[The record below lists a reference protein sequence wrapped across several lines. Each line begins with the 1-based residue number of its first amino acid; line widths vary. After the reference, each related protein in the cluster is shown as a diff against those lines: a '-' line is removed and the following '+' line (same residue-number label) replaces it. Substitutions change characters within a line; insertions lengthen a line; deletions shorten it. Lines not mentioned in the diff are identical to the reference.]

1 MEVKIIT
8 PEGEKFSG
16 EADAVTVP
24 GTKGRFQILNNHAP
38 IISTMESGALQIH
51 TATSLSHIEE
61 AEDGLEIDR
70 EKKSI
75 TMKVKCGTV
84 QFRDNKL
91 IILAE

>member
-38 IISTMESGALQIH
+38 IISTLQSGVLQIH
-51 TATSLSHIEE
+51 TATSLSRIEE
-61 AEDGLEIDR
+61 PEEGLEIDR
-70 EKKSI
+70 EKKNI
-75 TMKVKCGTV
+75 TLKVKCGTI

-91 IILAE
+91 VILAE